1 MKDTGI
7 FYAEE
12 IAMMEHEM
20 IHEMITESHPLEL
33 EQGEWRYYLAGIHDM
48 AQKVIEAVR
57 RKVGE

>member
-1 MKDTGI
+1 MKDTGV

-20 IHEMITESHPLEL
+20 IAASHPLEL
-33 EQGEWRYYLAGIHDM
+33 EQGEWRFYLAGIHDM
-48 AQKVIEAVR
+48 AQKVIEAIR